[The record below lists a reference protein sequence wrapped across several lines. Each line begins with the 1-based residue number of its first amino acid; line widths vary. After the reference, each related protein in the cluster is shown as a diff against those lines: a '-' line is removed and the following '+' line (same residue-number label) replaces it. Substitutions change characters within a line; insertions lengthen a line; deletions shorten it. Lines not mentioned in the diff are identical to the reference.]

1 MFLGRCQTLDLSDG
15 RSALSAHLGNH
26 LQWHWLK
33 PYSAASSYS
42 ALTIRSHSTHMT
54 HGWPHVQVD
63 GQIQFPVI
71 LCLTEIPAE
80 RWMLHGYMSFTVS
93 RSMPEFYTTLPNGS
107 SISGIFTFF
116 FTVFFSVLPL
126 FGLNQ
131 MFLMQELMSCKHSD
145 I

>member
-1 MFLGRCQTLDLSDG
+1 MFLGRCKTLGLSDG
-15 RSALSAHLGNH
+15 RSTLSAHLGNICSD
-26 LQWHWLK
+26 LGYKIK
-33 PYSAASSYS
+33 PYFAASSYS

-54 HGWPHVQVD
+54 HGWLCVQGD
-63 GQIQFPVI
+63 GQIQFPVT
-71 LCLTEIPAE
+71 LRLTEVPAE
-80 RWMLHGYMSFTVS
+80 RWMLHGYISFIVP
-93 RSMPEFYTTLPNGS
+93 RSIPEFYTNGS

-126 FGLNQ
+126 FGFNQ